1 MPPARRGFLKRQ
13 GIFMHKT
20 SKRRR
25 KNQHK
30 LYVTGM
36 IVAAVILCAALT
48 MMLLAHFGIFS
59 GKDSGVQDNGLGR
72 IDLHQEKTESLGYG
86 LRLEAVGRYA
96 GLYIEDGT
104 NDTVSD
110 VMMIKVKNTADK
122 DLQLARISLTYSDF
136 TAEFEL
142 TNIPAGRTVVVLE
155 KNRHAYSDQNYLSF
169 QLSDVAQFSEQ
180 MDVPT
185 EIYHISGLKG
195 TINLENR
202 SDKDISGDI
211 YVYYKYIAD
220 DILYG
225 GITFRAKISGGIS
238 AGQIKQVASSHFDP
252 QQCIVLA
259 ITDGA

>member
-1 MPPARRGFLKRQ
+1 
-13 GIFMHKT
+13 
-20 SKRRR
+20 
-25 KNQHK
+25 
-30 LYVTGM
+30 
-36 IVAAVILCAALT
+36 
-48 MMLLAHFGIFS
+48 
-59 GKDSGVQDNGLGR
+59 
-72 IDLHQEKTESLGYG
+72 
-86 LRLEAVGRYA
+86 
-96 GLYIEDGT
+96 
-104 NDTVSD
+104 
-110 VMMIKVKNTADK
+110 
-122 DLQLARISLTYSDF
+122 
-136 TAEFEL
+136 
-142 TNIPAGRTVVVLE
+142 
-155 KNRHAYSDQNYLSF
+155 
-169 QLSDVAQFSEQ
+169 

-252 QQCIVLA
+252 QQCIVLD